1 MFVEVEGSE
10 RLAAGLALDTL
21 LVEGSPGV
29 KVVVSLLQDVY
40 LSFAIIDSA
49 GKTEVLQAGHLGAAA
64 GALQP
69 IPGVLGDS
77 ETELGNKVF
86 FEGQIVK

>member
-1 MFVEVEGSE
+1 MLQVLHLTHF
-10 RLAAGLALDTL
+10 LWK
-21 LVEGSPGV
+21 GV
-29 KVVVSLLQDVY
+29 LGWWSIVSLLQDVY

-69 IPGVLGDS
+69 ILGVLGDS

-86 FEGQIVK
+86 FEGQIVKW